1 MATLLLST
9 VGSAAGSAL
18 GGPIGGAV
26 GRVLGAAA
34 GALVDRALVGGDSPR
49 FVEGPRLKELDGLA
63 STEGAP
69 IPRVY
74 GRARIGGQLIWA
86 TRLRGGRDDDDR
98 ALGRSWRQG
107 RRRQR
112 QDHAHHLCLFRQP
125 RGRPVRGPDRLRA
138 AGLGGWARARPDD
151 AHHARPSRRRDAAA
165 GPADRREG
173 GRRQRARLS
182 RPRLCGVRAPA
193 ARRIRQPRAAILL
206 RGRSA
211 RSTA

>member
-49 FVEGPRLKELDGLA
+49 FVEGPRLTELDGLA
-63 STEGAP
+63 SSEGAA

-86 TRLRGGRDDDDR
+86 TRFEEVATTTVERSGGRGGKSVGGSGKTVRTTYAYFANLAI
-98 ALGRSWRQG
+98 AL
-107 RRRQR
+107 
-112 QDHAHHLCLFRQP
+112 C
-125 RGRPVRGPDRLRA
+125 
-138 AGLGGWARARPDD
+138 
-151 AHHARPSRRRDAAA
+151 
-165 GPADRREG
+165 E
-173 GRRQRARLS
+173 
-182 RPRLCGVRAPA
+182 
-193 ARRIRQPRAAILL
+193 
-206 RGRSA
+206 GRSA
-211 RSTA
+211 SCGGCGRMGASST

>member
-49 FVEGPRLKELDGLA
+49 FVEGPRLTELDGLA
-63 STEGAP
+63 SSEGAA

-86 TRLRGGRDDDDR
+86 TRFEEVATTTVERSGVRGGKSAGGSGKTVRTTY
-98 ALGRSWRQG
+98 AYFANLAIGLCEGPIGSCGGSGRMGAS
-107 RRRQR
+107 
-112 QDHAHHLCLFRQP
+112 
-125 RGRPVRGPDRLRA
+125 
-138 AGLGGWARARPDD
+138 
-151 AHHARPSRRRDAAA
+151 
-165 GPADRREG
+165 
-173 GRRQRARLS
+173 
-182 RPRLCGVRAPA
+182 
-193 ARRIRQPRAAILL
+193 
-206 RGRSA
+206 
-211 RSTA
+211 ST